1 MHFFVDNITAKQHES
16 QAASMLIKK
25 LYNDNPK
32 FADDEFYEL
41 FMNVAGKINISK
53 LGEATVVL
61 KFT

>member
-1 MHFFVDNITAKQHES
+1 
-16 QAASMLIKK
+16 MLIKK